1 MKHVGMIATLMVLAV
16 MAGFAPPSGRPP
28 IGPLQRYEPRRYDL
42 RFDVTLST
50 LQQLDAR
57 DRQNYDLKDAPIVL
71 PVIFLDS
78 FSKVDSDSVK
88 AGLWLESRAEDPHL
102 LLKSGFPFNTYLATL
117 TVDSFSG
124 QSLRW
129 QVTYGV
135 QVWSSRIDD
144 DKAAL
149 IAWPK
154 EWPKEVQDGL
164 QPQKYIE
171 SDDPIF
177 AQEVQKISGN
187 KLHMVPPYLAAK
199 DIIRDCIKEIQVS
212 GDGTN
217 RGEAITFGGG
227 AGATTRAAAAHN
239 SIRGMNVMGAK
250 NAALKKLGTPHDL
263 VCVCIAML
271 RAAGIPARPII
282 GTLEDQKGIADFVS
296 WGEFYLP
303 EAGWVPFDPMAMRGK
318 GVRTMDVRKAWPE
331 FGNMK
336 DLNKRIPLSYYFI
349 PPATV
354 ESPQYPAVWGW
365 DPRPG
370 RDPSSNPAVFMDIT
384 SRGKGVEDPQ

>member
-1 MKHVGMIATLMVLAV
+1 MKYAALFLTLAGLVV

-28 IGPLQRYEPRRYDL
+28 IGPLERFEPRRYDL
-42 RFDVTLST
+42 RFDVTLTT

-57 DRQNYDLKDAPIVL
+57 DRQNYDLKEAPIVF
-71 PVIFLDS
+71 PIIFLDS
-78 FSKVDSDSVK
+78 FSKVESDSVK
-88 AGLWLESRAEDPHL
+88 ASLWLESRAEDPRL
-102 LLKSGFPFNTYLATL
+102 LLKSGFPFNTHLATL
-117 TVDSFSG
+117 TIDSFNG

-129 QVTYGV
+129 QVIYRV

-144 DKAAL
+144 EKAAQ

-171 SDDPIF
+171 SDDQVF
-177 AQEVQKISGN
+177 AKEIEKISGN
-187 KLHMVPPYLAAK
+187 KLHLVPPYLAAK
-199 DIIRDCIKEIQVS
+199 DIIRHCINEIQVS

-217 RGEAITFGGG
+217 RGEALTFGAP
-227 AGATTRAAAAHN
+227 AGATTRTTAHN
-239 SIRGMNVMGAK
+239 SIRGMNITGAI
-250 NAALKKLGTPHDL
+250 NAATKKMGTPHDL

-282 GTLEDQKGIADFVS
+282 GTIEDQKGIADFVS

-318 GVRTMDVRKAWPE
+318 GIRSLDVRKAWPE
-331 FGNMK
+331 LGTMK

-349 PPATV
+349 PPASV
-354 ESPQYPAVWGW
+354 ESPQFPAVWGW

-370 RDPSSNPAVFMDIT
+370 RDPASNPAVFMDIT